1 LTEDK
6 VVEVTPEHPD
16 AKSAVSC
23 GHPWLGDEIIIVD
36 PETKIQCE
44 GDRVGEIWAAGAGIG
59 AGYYQREEQTEAT
72 FQATLVDNPNKTYL
86 RTGDLGFIKG
96 GELYITGRIKDMMI
110 LWGRNHYPQ
119 HIEETVESCHPALRP
134 NHGAAFSVDV
144 GGEEQLVVAHEINRT
159 DLRTIN
165 AEEVIGA
172 IRLAVGEQNM
182 ANVFAVAL
190 LKTGSIPKTSSGK
203 IQRRA
208 CQSMFLDGSLNTVA
222 QWQQSE
228 IPDTDIT
235 DLAGQFFSD

>member
-1 LTEDK
+1 
-6 VVEVTPEHPD
+6 
-16 AKSAVSC
+16 
-23 GHPWLGDEIIIVD
+23 
-36 PETKIQCE
+36 
-44 GDRVGEIWAAGAGIG
+44 
-59 AGYYQREEQTEAT
+59 
-72 FQATLVDNPNKTYL
+72 
-86 RTGDLGFIKG
+86 
-96 GELYITGRIKDMMI
+96 MMI

-134 NHGAAFSVDV
+134 NHGAAFSVEV
-144 GGEEQLVVAHEINRT
+144 GGEEQLVIAHEINRT
-159 DLRTIN
+159 DLRKLN

-172 IRLAVGEQNM
+172 IRLAVGEQNL

-208 CQSMFLDGSLNTVA
+208 CQSMFLDGELNTVA

-228 IPDTDIT
+228 IPETDIT

>member
-1 LTEDK
+1 M
-6 VVEVTPEHPD
+6 
-16 AKSAVSC
+16 VSC
-23 GHPWLGDEIIIVD
+23 GYTLLGEEFIIVD
-36 PETKIQCE
+36 PETKTLCD
-44 GDRVGEIWAAGAGIG
+44 GDQVGEIWTVGKGIG
-59 AGYYQREEQTEAT
+59 IGYWQREEQTENT
-72 FQATLVDNPNKTYL
+72 FQAILADNPDQTYL
-86 RTGDLGFIKG
+86 RTGDLGFIKD

-119 HIEETVESCHPALRP
+119 HIEETVASCHPALRP
-134 NHGAAFSVDV
+134 NHGAAFSVEV
-144 GGEEQLVVAHEINRT
+144 RGEEQLVIAHEINRT
-159 DLRTIN
+159 DLRNLN
-165 AEEVIGA
+165 AEEVIGS
-172 IRLAVGEQNM
+172 IRLAVGEQNL

-203 IQRRA
+203 IQRSA